1 MYILPYAHKKC
12 KRTWF
17 QAANPRSG
25 HGRAAPAAHALLTG
39 AVPSI
44 PTISGDNMTALKVKD
59 FPGLTRVAPQTIES
73 HSLEQALRDETFAYE
88 MLLHDLRS
96 EFIAREQKLRESY
109 LAKMNAI
116 TSGD

>member
-1 MYILPYAHKKC
+1 MSS
-12 KRTWF
+12 T
-17 QAANPRSG
+17 
-25 HGRAAPAAHALLTG
+25 
-39 AVPSI
+39 V
-44 PTISGDNMTALKVKD
+44 KVRD

>member
-1 MYILPYAHKKC
+1 
-12 KRTWF
+12 
-17 QAANPRSG
+17 
-25 HGRAAPAAHALLTG
+25 
-39 AVPSI
+39 
-44 PTISGDNMTALKVKD
+44 
-59 FPGLTRVAPQTIES
+59 
-73 HSLEQALRDETFAYE
+73 LRDETFAYE